1 MTHVVP
7 GAFRITGGLKE
18 NKQLYPAEHGNGLRI
33 STAPVHFYSPG
44 QHPIVRMEFKHSGI
58 EPERR
63 CKTSGRRPGSR

>member
-44 QHPIVRMEFKHSGI
+44 QHPIVRMEF
-58 EPERR
+58 
-63 CKTSGRRPGSR
+63 T